1 VYTGNPDVA
10 GEETDAMVEFLD
22 FYPTLANY
30 CKLDSIPDYLQGKD
44 FSDVL
49 RNPGNSFRDH
59 VNAIIKRGSFLGRTV
74 KTREWRYTEWD
85 DGKKGTELYDQLN
98 DPLEYNNLAGD
109 PAYDSLKAVMK
120 SLIIH
125 PDSN

>member
-1 VYTGNPDVA
+1 
-10 GEETDAMVEFLD
+10 
-22 FYPTLANY
+22 
-30 CKLDSIPDYLQGKD
+30 
-44 FSDVL
+44 
-49 RNPGNSFRDH
+49 
-59 VNAIIKRGSFLGRTV
+59 TV

-85 DGKKGTELYDQLN
+85 EGRKGTELYDQLN